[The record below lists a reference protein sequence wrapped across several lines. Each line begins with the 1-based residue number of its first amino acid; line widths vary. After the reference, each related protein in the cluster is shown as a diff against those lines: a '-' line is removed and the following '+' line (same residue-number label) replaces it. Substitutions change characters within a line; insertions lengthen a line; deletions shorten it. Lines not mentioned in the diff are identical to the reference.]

1 MMKHRVFAA
10 TLAASA
16 AMIAALPASA
26 QVAGI
31 ATVNQMEVITRSKAF
46 TTAETQLDTTYKPV
60 RDQIQA
66 RQTKFQTDARPLLTT
81 IDTNK
86 DGQVSEAEEQ
96 AASARKDP
104 NYTQLMTLQ
113 TQANEEIQKLQ
124 MPSILAELFA
134 FEKILQLYDAA
145 QIGVVNARKI
155 NVILQPEAIVYAP
168 DAVDI
173 SDAMVAELDKTPTVA
188 ITPPANWQ
196 PQQRTVQ
203 FQQQVNELK
212 RRAYQMAAMR
222 AQQQQQQG
230 AAAAPGAAAPAG
242 SVPAA
247 RPAATTTRP
256 AKPEPR

>member
-1 MMKHRVFAA
+1 MTKNRVIAA
-10 TLAASA
+10 ALAASA
-16 AMIAALPASA
+16 ALVVAMPAAA

-31 ATVNQMEVITRSKAF
+31 ATINTMEVITRSKAF
-46 TTAETQLDTTYKPV
+46 TTAESQLDTTFKPV

-66 RQTKFQTDARPLLTT
+66 RQAKFQTDARALIAT

-96 AASARKDP
+96 AAAARKDP

-113 TQANEEIQKLQ
+113 NQANEEIQKLQ

-145 QIGVVNARKI
+145 QISVVNARKV
-155 NVILQPEAIVYAP
+155 NVILSPEAIVYAP

-173 SDAMVAELDKTPTVA
+173 SDAVVAEIDKTPTVA

-203 FQQQVNELK
+203 FQQQVTELK
-212 RRAYQMAAMR
+212 RRAYQLAAAR
-222 AQQQQQQG
+222 QQQQQQQG
-230 AAAAPGAAAPAG
+230 AAAAPGAAAPA
-242 SVPAA
+242 A
-247 RPAATTTRP
+247 RPAAGTKP

>member
-1 MMKHRVFAA
+1 MMKHRVLVAA
-10 TLAASA
+10 LAASA
-16 AMIAALPASA
+16 AFVAAIPASA

-31 ATVNQMEVITRSKAF
+31 ATINTMEVITRSKAF
-46 TTAETQLDTTYKPV
+46 TTAETQLDTTFKPV

-66 RQTKFQTDARPLLTT
+66 RQTKFQTDARSLIAT

-96 AASARKDP
+96 AAAARKDP

-113 TQANEEIQKLQ
+113 NQANEEIQKLQ

-145 QIGVVNARKI
+145 QMSVVNARKV

-173 SDAMVAELDKTPTVA
+173 SDAVIAELDKTPTVA

-212 RRAYQMAAMR
+212 RRAYQLAAAR
-222 AQQQQQQG
+222 AQQQQG
-230 AAAAPGAAAPAG
+230 AAAAPGAA
-242 SVPAA
+242 
-247 RPAATTTRP
+247 RPAAAPATKP

>member
-1 MMKHRVFAA
+1 MTKNRVIAA
-10 TLAASA
+10 ALAASA
-16 AMIAALPASA
+16 AMAVAAPASA

-31 ATVNQMEVITRSKAF
+31 ATINTIEAITRAKAF

-66 RQTKFQTDARPLLTT
+66 RQTKFQTDARSLITT

-96 AASARKDP
+96 AAAARKDP

-113 TQANEEIQKLQ
+113 NQANAEIQKLQ

-134 FEKILQLYDAA
+134 FEKILSLYDAA
-145 QIGVVNARKI
+145 QISVVNARKV
-155 NVILQPEAIVYAP
+155 NVILTPEAIVYAP
-168 DAVDI
+168 DAVDVT
-173 SDAMVAELDKTPTVA
+173 DAVVAELDKTPTVA

-212 RRAYQMAAMR
+212 RRAYQLAAAR

-230 AAAAPGAAAPAG
+230 AAAAPGAA
-242 SVPAA
+242 
-247 RPAATTTRP
+247 RPAAAPATRP

>member
-1 MMKHRVFAA
+1 MMKHRVLAA
-10 TLAASA
+10 ALAASA
-16 AMIAALPASA
+16 AFVAAVPASA
-26 QVAGI
+26 QVSGI
-31 ATVNQMEVITRSKAF
+31 ATVNTMEVITRSKAF
-46 TTAETQLDTTYKPV
+46 TTAETQLDTTFKPV

-66 RQTKFQTDARPLLTT
+66 RQTKFQTDARALIAT

-96 AASARKDP
+96 AAAARKDP

-113 TQANEEIQKLQ
+113 NQANEDIQKLQ

-145 QIGVVNARKI
+145 QISVVNARKV

-168 DAVDI
+168 DAIDI
-173 SDAMVAELDKTPTVA
+173 SDAVVAEIDKTPTVS

-203 FQQQVNELK
+203 FQQQVTELK
-212 RRAYQMAAMR
+212 RRAYQLAAAR
-222 AQQQQQQG
+222 QQQQQQQG
-230 AAAAPGAAAPAG
+230 AAAAPGAAAPA
-242 SVPAA
+242 A
-247 RPAATTTRP
+247 RPAAGTKP

>member
-1 MMKHRVFAA
+1 MTKNRVIAA
-10 TLAASA
+10 ALAASA
-16 AMIAALPASA
+16 AMAVAAPASA

-31 ATVNQMEVITRSKAF
+31 ATINTIEAITRAKAF

-66 RQTKFQTDARPLLTT
+66 RQTKFQTDARSLITT

-96 AASARKDP
+96 AAAARKDP

-113 TQANEEIQKLQ
+113 NQANEEIQKLQ

-134 FEKILQLYDAA
+134 FEKILSLYDAA
-145 QIGVVNARKI
+145 QISVVNARKV
-155 NVILQPEAIVYAP
+155 NVILTPEAIVYAP
-168 DAVDI
+168 DAVDVT
-173 SDAMVAELDKTPTVA
+173 DAVVAELDKTPTVA

-212 RRAYQMAAMR
+212 RRAYQLAAAR

-230 AAAAPGAAAPAG
+230 AAAAPGAA
-242 SVPAA
+242 
-247 RPAATTTRP
+247 RPAAAPATRP

>member
-1 MMKHRVFAA
+1 MTKNRVFAA
-10 TLAASA
+10 ALAASA
-16 AMIAALPASA
+16 AMAVAAPASA
-26 QVAGI
+26 QVNGI
-31 ATVNQMEVITRSKAF
+31 ATINTMEVITRSKAF
-46 TTAETQLDTTYKPV
+46 TAAEAQLDTTFKPV

-66 RQTKFQTDARPLLTT
+66 RQTKFQTDARTLITT

-96 AASARKDP
+96 AAAARKDP

-113 TQANEEIQKLQ
+113 NQANEEIQKLQ

-134 FEKILQLYDAA
+134 FEKILALYDAA
-145 QIGVVNARKI
+145 QISVVNARKV

-173 SDAMVAELDKTPTVA
+173 SDTVVAELDKTPTVS

-212 RRAYQMAAMR
+212 RRAYQLAAAR

-230 AAAAPGAAAPAG
+230 AAAAPGAAAPA
-242 SVPAA
+242 A
-247 RPAATTTRP
+247 RPAAGATKP

>member
-1 MMKHRVFAA
+1 MTKNRVFAA
-10 TLAASA
+10 ALAASA
-16 AMIAALPASA
+16 AMAVAAPASA

-31 ATVNQMEVITRSKAF
+31 ATINTMEVITRSKAF

-66 RQTKFQTDARPLLTT
+66 RQTKFQADARALITT

-96 AASARKDP
+96 AAAARKDP

-113 TQANEEIQKLQ
+113 NQANEEIQKLQ
-124 MPSILAELFA
+124 LPSVLAELFA
-134 FEKILQLYDAA
+134 FEKILSLYDAA
-145 QIGVVNARKI
+145 QISVVNARKV
-155 NVILQPEAIVYAP
+155 NVILTPEAIVYAP

-173 SDAMVAELDKTPTVA
+173 SDTVVAELDKTPTVA
-188 ITPPANWQ
+188 IAPPANWQ

-212 RRAYQMAAMR
+212 RRAYQLAAQR
-222 AQQQQQQG
+222 AQQQQQG
-230 AAAAPGAAAPAG
+230 GAAAPGAAAPA
-242 SVPAA
+242 A
-247 RPAATTTRP
+247 RPAAAPATKP

>member
-1 MMKHRVFAA
+1 MMKNRVFAA
-10 TLAASA
+10 ALAASA
-16 AMIAALPASA
+16 AMAVAAPASA

-31 ATVNQMEVITRSKAF
+31 ATINTIEAITRAKAF

-66 RQTKFQTDARPLLTT
+66 RQTKFQTDARALITT

-96 AASARKDP
+96 AAAARKDP

-113 TQANEEIQKLQ
+113 NQANEEIQKLQ
-124 MPSILAELFA
+124 MPSIMAELFA
-134 FEKILQLYDAA
+134 FEKILSLYDAA
-145 QIGVVNARKI
+145 QISVVNTRKV
-155 NVILQPEAIVYAP
+155 NVILTPEAIVYAP

-173 SDAMVAELDKTPTVA
+173 TDAVVAELDKTPTVA

-212 RRAYQMAAMR
+212 RRAYQLAAAR
-222 AQQQQQQG
+222 AQQQQQQQG
-230 AAAAPGAAAPAG
+230 AAAAPGAA
-242 SVPAA
+242 
-247 RPAATTTRP
+247 RPAAAPATRP

>member
-1 MMKHRVFAA
+1 MMKNRVFAA
-10 TLAASA
+10 ALAASA
-16 AMIAALPASA
+16 AMTVAAPASA

-31 ATVNQMEVITRSKAF
+31 ATINTIEAITRAKAF
-46 TTAETQLDTTYKPV
+46 TTAETQLDTTFKPV

-66 RQTKFQTDARPLLTT
+66 RQTKFQADARPLIST

-96 AASARKDP
+96 AAAARKDP

-113 TQANEEIQKLQ
+113 NQANEEIQKLQ

-134 FEKILQLYDAA
+134 FEKILALYDAA
-145 QIGVVNARKI
+145 QISVVNARKV
-155 NVILQPEAIVYAP
+155 NVILTPEAIVYAP

-173 SDAMVAELDKTPTVA
+173 TDAVVAELDKTPTVA

-212 RRAYQMAAMR
+212 RRAYQLAAAR

-230 AAAAPGAAAPAG
+230 TAAAPGAAAPA
-242 SVPAA
+242 A
-247 RPAATTTRP
+247 RPATAGTKP

>member
-1 MMKHRVFAA
+1 MMKHRVLAA
-10 TLAASA
+10 ALAASA
-16 AMIAALPASA
+16 AFVAAVPASA

-31 ATVNQMEVITRSKAF
+31 ATVNTMEVITKAKAF
-46 TTAETQLDTTYKPV
+46 TTAETQLDTTFKPV

-66 RQTKFQTDARPLLTT
+66 RQTKFQADARALIST

-96 AASARKDP
+96 AAAARKDP

-113 TQANEEIQKLQ
+113 NQANEDIQKLQ
-124 MPSILAELFA
+124 LPSIVAELFA

-145 QIGVVNARKI
+145 QISVVNARKV
-155 NVILQPEAIVYAP
+155 NVILSPEAIVYAP

-173 SDAMVAELDKTPTVA
+173 SDAIVAEIDKTPTVS

-203 FQQQVNELK
+203 FQQQVTELK
-212 RRAYQMAAMR
+212 RRAYQLAAAR
-222 AQQQQQQG
+222 QQQQQQQG
-230 AAAAPGAAAPAG
+230 AAAAPGATA
-242 SVPAA
+242 PAA
-247 RPAATTTRP
+247 RPAAGTKP